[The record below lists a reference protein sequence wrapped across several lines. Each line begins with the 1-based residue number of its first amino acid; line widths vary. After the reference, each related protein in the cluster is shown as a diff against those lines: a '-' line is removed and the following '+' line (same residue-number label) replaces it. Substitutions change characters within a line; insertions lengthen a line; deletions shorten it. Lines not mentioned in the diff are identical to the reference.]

1 MGLWGESIQPNL
13 NGKVITD
20 VLSGFKIK
28 PANPPEPD
36 TTKAL
41 SLDKLLYKESSNENS
56 CNWKT
61 FSKFPVKPGCSIK
74 IKNDLTEKKSERET
88 LLQTLGVTQDDIHQI
103 DLREMSENFEQAFIK
118 NPELLV
124 NLS

>member
-1 MGLWGESIQPNL
+1 M
-13 NGKVITD
+13 
-20 VLSGFKIK
+20 
-28 PANPPEPD
+28 
-36 TTKAL
+36 
-41 SLDKLLYKESSNENS
+41 
-56 CNWKT
+56 
-61 FSKFPVKPGCSIK
+61 KPGCSIK

>member
-1 MGLWGESIQPNL
+1 MQS
-13 NGKVITD
+13 
-20 VLSGFKIK
+20 
-28 PANPPEPD
+28 
-36 TTKAL
+36 
-41 SLDKLLYKESSNENS
+41 
-56 CNWKT
+56 
-61 FSKFPVKPGCSIK
+61 GCSIK

-88 LLQTLGVTQDDIHQI
+88 LLQTLGVAQDDIHQI